1 MKRFEFRIHPTAWL
15 VFGCLIACCWGCTK
29 PETDIGLGLQPTSEL
44 LDVAV
49 TDTVTVELATV
60 REDSL
65 ETDKLSTGLIG
76 RVFVPRFGWVNTS
89 LATQLR
95 LSATDADF
103 GINPVADS
111 MFLQL
116 RYTGDFYG
124 RLTPQAVSVQPLED
138 SLSLDST
145 YHSNLSLSTSG
156 AEWVVDGTAPFVFQP
171 SEPTLVGNDTL
182 APQLRIPIRTE
193 VAQSFLELD
202 TTAFDGNASWFQ
214 ELPGILIRHGGVGQ
228 GVVAFDINSGL
239 SVMRMHYHNDNDTSS
254 YDFLI
259 SPLSARVNLFE
270 HDFVGEL
277 KGLDADNGLD
287 ELPGNERAYV
297 LSASGCK
304 TRLRFPH
311 LNSFVDSAGNTPTV
325 LKAELV
331 VPVEE
336 AYFDKPIPAQDQLF
350 VLLEGIESGFV
361 SSPDQNAP
369 ISVGGFF
376 DASRRAFV
384 FNLTSTVQ
392 ELMKGGL
399 DGRELYL
406 VSSRA
411 GISVSSVVLK
421 GTAAE
426 TPTRLTLTL
435 GM

>member
-1 MKRFEFRIHPTAWL
+1 MKRSDFRIHPTACL
-15 VFGCLIACCWGCTK
+15 VLGCLIACIWGCTK

-44 LDVAV
+44 LDVFV

-60 REDSL
+60 LEDSL
-65 ETDKLSTGLIG
+65 ETDELSTGLVG
-76 RVFVPRFGWVNTS
+76 RVFVPRFGWVS
-89 LATQLR
+89 SALATQLR

-103 GINPVADS
+103 GPNPVADS

-124 RLTPQAVSVQPLED
+124 RLTPQMFSVQPLTD

-145 YHSNLSLSTSG
+145 YHSNLDLATSG
-156 AEWVVDGTAPFVFQP
+156 FEWVAEGTAPFVLEP
-171 SEPTLVGNDTL
+171 SEPTVVGSDTL
-182 APQLRIPIRTE
+182 APQLRIPLRVD
-193 VAQSFLELD
+193 VAQSFLDLD
-202 TTAFDGNASWFQ
+202 TAAFDGNASWFQ
-214 ELPGILIRHGGVGQ
+214 ELPGILVRHDGVGQ
-228 GVVAFDINSGL
+228 GVTAFDINSGL
-239 SVMRMHYHNDNDTSS
+239 SVMRMHYHNDNDTST

-259 SPLSARVNLFE
+259 SPLSARVNLFS
-270 HDFVGEL
+270 HAFVGEL
-277 KGLDADNGLD
+277 RELAVENGLDA
-287 ELPGNERAYV
+287 LPGTERAYV

-311 LNSFVDSAGNTPTV
+311 LTSFMDLEGHTPAV

-336 AYFDKPIPAQDQLF
+336 AYFDKPVPAQDQLF
-350 VLLEGIESGFV
+350 VLLEGVNGGFV

-369 ISVGGFF
+369 ISVGGFY
-376 DASRRAFV
+376 DSSRQAFV
-384 FNLTSTVQ
+384 FNLSSTVQ

-399 DGRELYL
+399 AGRELYL

-421 GTAAE
+421 GTEAD
-426 TPTRLTLTL
+426 TPTTLTLTL